1 MRVSPRGR
9 CRGRGL
15 RSVAVGFICSAFA
28 LLGLA
33 CAPTNASA
41 AASGGT
47 FKFSGALKGTLHVT
61 PGNCSSAGGA
71 GSFYSSGKLKGP
83 HTTTG
88 WTITITSLKSGTF
101 KLHQGKPPDV
111 NVSSNANHEWGF
123 NANGTVTIK
132 GNTGKVNTDLSSTNA
147 AKIHI
152 TGSWSCPSS

>member
-1 MRVSPRGR
+1 
-9 CRGRGL
+9 
-15 RSVAVGFICSAFA
+15 
-28 LLGLA
+28 LA

-101 KLHQGKPPDV
+101 KLHQGNPPDV